1 MTTAAESRI
10 AADVRAGLWQTPPSL
25 PARWFYDERGSRL
38 FDEIT
43 RLPEYYP
50 TRRETEI
57 LQAHNF
63 ETVQLTGARTLL
75 EFGSGTSAKTRLLL
89 HAFTNGGR
97 NIEFV
102 PIDVSATVLAESA
115 EILARDFPTAAVRPV
130 VADFNEPYA
139 TLPGRP
145 GERLVIFLGGT
156 VGNFDD
162 RERGAFLTRLRSGL
176 APGDHFLLGADL
188 VKSPSRLVA
197 AYDDS
202 AGVTAEFNRNLI
214 EVLRSELDAEGLYVD
229 DFQHIARWNPVKHR
243 VEMWLRAR
251 RDVAAYFRAL
261 DRDWNLA
268 AGMEML
274 TEISVKFRLPE
285 LLRELRE
292 HALEPVRTW
301 TDQHGDYSLTLA
313 RAGEVAGKSSPCAGD
328 TGRAARGEPV
338 RLPRTLRRDVASG
351 QSRC

>member
-1 MTTAAESRI
+1 MTAAPESRI

-57 LQAHNF
+57 LQQHSDDIVRVTA
-63 ETVQLTGARTLL
+63 ARTLL
-75 EFGSGTSAKTRLLL
+75 ELGSGTSTKTRLLL
-89 HAFTNGGR
+89 NAFTAGGQA
-97 NIEFV
+97 IEFV
-102 PIDVSATVLAESA
+102 PVDVSATVLTESA
-115 EILARDFPTAAVRPV
+115 QIIARDFPTATVHPV
-130 VADFNEPYA
+130 VGDFNEPFA
-139 TLPGRP
+139 PLPGLP

-162 RERGAFLTRLRSGL
+162 QGREQFLARVRTAL

-188 VKSPSRLVA
+188 VKPPSRLLA

-214 EVLRSELDAEGLYVD
+214 EVLRTELDAEGLYVD
-229 DFQHIARWNPVKHR
+229 DFQHVARWNPGQHR

-251 RDVAAYFRAL
+251 RDVAVHFRAL
-261 DRDWNLA
+261 DRYWKLP
-268 AGMEML
+268 AGIEML

-285 LLRELRE
+285 LQAELRG

-301 TDQHGDYSLTLA
+301 TDHDGDYSLTLT
-313 RAGEVAGKSSPCAGD
+313 RAVPEPSTPTSAPPS
-328 TGRAARGEPV
+328 TAAM
-338 RLPRTLRRDVASG
+338 LST
-351 QSRC
+351 

>member
-1 MTTAAESRI
+1 MTTVAESRI

-57 LQAHNF
+57 LRAHSN
-63 ETVQLTGARTLL
+63 EIVQLTGATTLL
-75 EFGSGTSAKTRLLL
+75 ELGSGTSAKTQLLL
-89 HAFTNGGR
+89 DAFTNGGR
-97 NIEFV
+97 SIQFV
-102 PIDVSATVLAESA
+102 PIDVSTTVLAESA
-115 EILARDFPTAAVRPV
+115 EIIAREFPTVAVHPV
-130 VADFNEPYA
+130 VADFNEPYG

-156 VGNFDD
+156 IGNFDD
-162 RERGAFLTRLRSGL
+162 RERDVFLNRMRSAL

-188 VKSPSRLVA
+188 VKAASRLVA
-197 AYDDS
+197 AYDDC

-214 EVLRSELDAEGLYVD
+214 EVLRTELDAEGLYVD
-229 DFQHIARWNPVKHR
+229 DFQHVVRWNPVKHR
-243 VEMWLRAR
+243 IEMWLRAR
-251 RDVAAYFRAL
+251 RDIAAHFRAL
-261 DRDWNLA
+261 NRDWKLA

-285 LLRELRE
+285 LKAELRE

-301 TDQHGDYSLTLA
+301 TDHNGDYSLTLA
-313 RAGEVAGKSSPCAGD
+313 RAG
-328 TGRAARGEPV
+328 RAAR
-338 RLPRTLRRDVASG
+338 R
-351 QSRC
+351 